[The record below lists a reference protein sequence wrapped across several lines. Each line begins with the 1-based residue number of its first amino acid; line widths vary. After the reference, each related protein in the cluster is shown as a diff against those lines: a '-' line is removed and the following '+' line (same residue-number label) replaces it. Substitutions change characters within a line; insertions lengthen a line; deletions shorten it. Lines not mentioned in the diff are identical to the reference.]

1 MGLGER
7 EAEEMRRPF
16 LAMVI
21 CLDRVCGNCG
31 EGMGSF
37 LLGGVE
43 WLPSLMGRVCSG
55 STGLFFKQQK
65 VY

>member
-1 MGLGER
+1 MGLGERER

-21 CLDRVCGNCG
+21 CLDRVCGNRG

-43 WLPSLMGRVCSG
+43 WLPQPDGWGLLRKYRVV
-55 STGLFFKQQK
+55 F
-65 VY
+65 